1 MKLDSI
7 VFNCPTFFGG
17 NIHVNHQHQI
27 SAPSLE
33 NYLCTNDVFKANNNS
48 NKHYNKVL
56 LMTVE
61 VDGTLFVLQKSRK
74 LKRLLKISDKLS
86 AYLDAIIVIVELTR
100 DGDSNDL
107 ELRTIHVAGDNASE
121 DEDEESE
128 DSSDEDD
135 E

>member
-17 NIHVNHQHQI
+17 VVHTNHQHQI

-48 NKHYNKVL
+48 DKHYNRAY

-61 VDGTLFVLQKSRK
+61 IDGSLFVLQKSRK

-86 AYLDAIIVIVELTR
+86 EYLDAIVVVITLTHDDDSDSIELK
-100 DGDSNDL
+100 
-107 ELRTIHVAGDNASE
+107 TIHVAGDNASE
-121 DEDEESE
+121 DDNSD
-128 DSSDEDD
+128 DSSDDKDD

>member
-7 VFNCPTFFGG
+7 VFECPTFFGG
-17 NIHVNHQHQI
+17 VVHTNHQHQI

-33 NYLCTNDVFKANNNS
+33 NYLCTNDVFKANSNS
-48 NKHYNKVL
+48 NKHYNRAY

-61 VDGTLFVLQKSRK
+61 IDGSLFVLQKSRK
-74 LKRLLKISDKLS
+74 YKKLIKTSDRL
-86 AYLDAIIVIVELTR
+86 AEYLNAIIVVIQLVHE
-100 DGDSNDL
+100 DDSNDF
-107 ELRTIHVAGDNASE
+107 ELTTIHVAGDNVSE
-121 DEDEESE
+121 DGSSE

>member
-33 NYLCTNDVFKANNNS
+33 NYLCTNDVFKATNNS
-48 NKHYNKVL
+48 DKHYNRVY

-61 VDGTLFVLQKSRK
+61 IDGSLFVLQKSRK
-74 LKRLLKISDKLS
+74 YKKLIKTADKLS
-86 AYLDAIIVIVELTR
+86 EYLDAIVVVITLTHDDDSDSIELK
-100 DGDSNDL
+100 
-107 ELRTIHVAGDNASE
+107 TIHVAGDDVSDDNS
-121 DEDEESE
+121 D
-128 DSSDEDD
+128 DSSDEEEDD

>member
-17 NIHVNHQHQI
+17 VVHTNHQHQI

-48 NKHYNKVL
+48 DKHYNRAY

-61 VDGTLFVLQKSRK
+61 IDGTLFVLQKSRK

-86 AYLDAIIVIVELTR
+86 AYLDAIIVVVELTR
-100 DGDSNDL
+100 DNDSNDL
-107 ELRTIHVAGDNASE
+107 KLTTVYVAGDNASE
-121 DEDEESE
+121 DDNSD
-128 DSSDEDD
+128 DSSDDKDD

>member
-7 VFNCPTFFGG
+7 VFECPTFFGG
-17 NIHVNHQHQI
+17 VVHTNHQHQI

-48 NKHYNKVL
+48 DKHYNRVY
-56 LMTVE
+56 LMTAE
-61 VDGTLFVLQKSRK
+61 IDGSLFVLQKSRK
-74 LKRLLKISDKLS
+74 YKKLIKTSDKL
-86 AYLDAIIVIVELTR
+86 AEYLNAIIVVIQLVHEDGSDDFELT
-100 DGDSNDL
+100 
-107 ELRTIHVAGDNASE
+107 TIHVAGDNISE
-121 DEDEESE
+121 DEEDDSG

>member
-7 VFNCPTFFGG
+7 VFNCPIFFGG
-17 NIHVNHQHQI
+17 NIHVNHQHQM

-33 NYLCTNDVFKANNNS
+33 NYLCTNDVFRVNSNS

-61 VDGTLFVLQKSRK
+61 IDGALSVLQKSRK

-86 AYLDAIIVIVELTR
+86 AYLDAIIVVVELTR
-100 DGDSNDL
+100 DDDSNDL
-107 ELRTIHVAGDNASE
+107 ELKTIHVAGDDVSDDN
-121 DEDEESE
+121 SE

>member
-17 NIHVNHQHQI
+17 VVHTNHQHQI

-48 NKHYNKVL
+48 DKHYNRAY

-61 VDGTLFVLQKSRK
+61 IDGSLFVLQKSRK

-86 AYLDAIIVIVELTR
+86 AYLDAIIVVVELTR
-100 DGDSNDL
+100 DNDSNDL
-107 ELRTIHVAGDNASE
+107 KLTTVYVAGDNASE
-121 DEDEESE
+121 DDNSD
-128 DSSDEDD
+128 DSSDDKDD